1 MEIKIKA
8 IHFDASQQLESFII
22 KKVSKLEQY
31 YDGILIVEVTLK
43 VVKPE
48 TVENKE
54 AQIKLLIAN
63 NDIFASK
70 ISNTFEESIDESV
83 EALTKQLLKYK
94 EKLRQK

>member
-54 AQIKLLIAN
+54 SQIKLLIAN

>member
-1 MEIKIKA
+1 MDIKIKA
-8 IHFDASQQLESFII
+8 IHFDASQQLESFIM

-31 YDGILIVEVTLK
+31 YDGILTAEVTLK

-48 TVENKE
+48 TIENKE

-63 NDIFASK
+63 NEIFASK
-70 ISNTFEESIDESV
+70 ISNTFEESIDESA

-94 EKLRQK
+94 EKMRQK

>member
-8 IHFDASQQLESFII
+8 IHFDASQQLESFIL

-31 YDGILIVEVTLK
+31 FDGILTAEVTLK

-54 AQIKLLIAN
+54 AQIKVLIAN

-94 EKLRQK
+94 EKMRQK

>member
-1 MEIKIKA
+1 METKIKA

-31 YDGILIVEVTLK
+31 YDGILTAEVTLK

-48 TVENKE
+48 TIENKE
-54 AQIKLLIAN
+54 AQIKLLIVGN
-63 NDIFASK
+63 EIFASK

>member
-22 KKVSKLEQY
+22 KKVSKLDQY
-31 YDGILIVEVTLK
+31 YDGILTAEVTLK

-54 AQIKLLIAN
+54 AQIKLLIASN
-63 NDIFASK
+63 EIFASK

-94 EKLRQK
+94 EKMRQK

>member
-8 IHFDASQQLESFII
+8 IHFDASQQLESFIL

-31 YDGILIVEVTLK
+31 FDGILTAEVTLK

-54 AQIKLLIAN
+54 AQIKVLIAN
-63 NDIFASK
+63 NDIFA
-70 ISNTFEESIDESV
+70 V
-83 EALTKQLLKYK
+83 
-94 EKLRQK
+94 R

>member
-31 YDGILIVEVTLK
+31 YDGILSVEVTLK

-48 TVENKE
+48 TADNKE
-54 AQIKLLIAN
+54 AQIKLLIASN
-63 NDIFASK
+63 EIFASK

>member
-8 IHFDASQQLESFII
+8 IHFDASQQLESFIN

-31 YDGILIVEVTLK
+31 YDGILSVEVTLK

-48 TVENKE
+48 TVDNKE
-54 AQIKLLIAN
+54 AQIKLLIAS

-94 EKLRQK
+94 EKSRQK

>member
-8 IHFDASQQLESFII
+8 IHFDASQQLESFILN
-22 KKVSKLEQY
+22 KVSKLEQY
-31 YDGILIVEVTLK
+31 FDGILTAEVTLK

-54 AQIKLLIAN
+54 AQIKVLIAN

-94 EKLRQK
+94 EKMRQK